1 MQPTQQKK
9 PLTAFT
15 VISTIILLLL
25 TVLFIFPFYWILTG
39 AFKSQPDTIMIPPQW
54 FPKAPTMENFQQLM
68 VQNPALQW
76 MWNSVFISL
85 VTMFLVC
92 ATSSLAGYVLAKKRF
107 YGQRILFAIFIAA
120 MALPKQVVLVP
131 LVRIVNF
138 MGIHDTLWAV
148 ILPFN
153 RMAIW
158 GLPHETVQ

>member
-1 MQPTQQKK
+1 
-9 PLTAFT
+9 
-15 VISTIILLLL
+15 
-25 TVLFIFPFYWILTG
+25 
-39 AFKSQPDTIMIPPQW
+39 
-54 FPKAPTMENFQQLM
+54 
-68 VQNPALQW
+68 
-76 MWNSVFISL
+76 
-85 VTMFLVC
+85 MFLVC

-148 ILPFN
+148 YLAFD

>member
-1 MQPTQQKK
+1 MQSTQKK

-54 FPKAPTMENFQQLM
+54 FPKMPTMENFQQLM
-68 VQNPALQW
+68 VQNPAMQW

-92 ATSSLAGYVLAKKRF
+92 ATSSLAGYVLAKNVSMGTHSLCNLHCSHGTSKTSCPC
-107 YGQRILFAIFIAA
+107 AIGTYRQ
-120 MALPKQVVLVP
+120 LHGNP
-131 LVRIVNF
+131 
-138 MGIHDTLWAV
+138 
-148 ILPFN
+148 
-153 RMAIW
+153 
-158 GLPHETVQ
+158 